1 MLFHKELEVLE
12 FSDYSALDGWLRDNH
27 TSKIGIW
34 LRVYKV
40 NSVTPSVTREE
51 FVKLGLIWGW
61 IDGLINKFDDQ
72 SYLIRYTPRG
82 LKSIWSKINVNI
94 VEQLIKEG
102 LMQPSGLDQVN
113 NAKKDGRWERAY
125 EPPSKMTID
134 KDFFLEL
141 EKYPDAKIAFSKL
154 NKTELYSIGFGIST
168 VKVENKQKK
177 IISIINKLNS
187 KK

>member
-1 MLFHKELEVLE
+1 MLIHKGLEVLE
-12 FSDYSALDGWLRDNH
+12 FSDYSALNDWLGNNH
-27 TSKIGIW
+27 KRKLGIW

-40 NSVTPSVTREE
+40 NSLTPSVTREE
-51 FVKLGLIWGW
+51 FVKLGLTWGW
-61 IDGLINKFDDQ
+61 IDGLTNSYDEQ

-82 LKSIWSKINVNI
+82 IKSIWSKINVNI

-102 LMQPSGLDQVN
+102 LMQPSGLEHVN

-125 EPPSKMTID
+125 EPPSKMTIEN
-134 KDFFLEL
+134 DFFLEL